1 MTTDVYEN
9 DGKGRAN
16 FYAHKH
22 PVFTEDR
29 EFRASVYRVKYNP
42 MPAIPANFIGRR
54 ALRPPTDDD
63 KAYSPVHF
71 DGRPGNPPEAMMT
84 PRMPAFTIL
93 PRFQ

>member
-1 MTTDVYEN
+1 MTNVYEN

-16 FYAHKH
+16 FYAHQH
-22 PVFTEDR
+22 PVPTDDL
-29 EFRASVYRVKYNP
+29 EFRASVYRLNYNP
-42 MPAIPANFIGRR
+42 RPAIPNNFVGRH

-71 DGRPGNPPEAMMT
+71 DGRPGNPPEARET
-84 PRMPAFTIL
+84 PHMPPFQIL